1 VRSRSYLDFD
11 LLIERG
17 RGEHAYQARV
27 VEAPSGPTQPAE
39 FILPFSDLEL
49 ENFLLKIGRPRRE
62 AGRGLGTSQT
72 VAIETFGEAL
82 FSSVFTGDLKV
93 TLATSLAQAD
103 SEEVGLRLRLRLT
116 DVPELAN
123 IPWEFLRDPAAR
135 RFLALSEWTPLVRY
149 LDLPGRQR
157 PLTVSPPLRI
167 LVVVASPIDLVRLD
181 APAELARLRESLGA
195 LERSGKVVVDAA
207 PAGTLSALSRKLRRG
222 DYHIFHFIGHGGYD
236 ADEDDG
242 LVAFEDADGRFQQVR
257 ASHLAMLLHDHRTL
271 RMAVLNSCEGARGSL
286 NDPYAGTA
294 QTLVRQGVPAVV
306 AMQFEITDDAAIAF
320 SQTLYEAIADGYP
333 VDAAMAQARL
343 SICSDVNDVEWATPV
358 LYLRAPDGRIFD
370 VVAAPVTESSST
382 PSDTAELADDP
393 AYAAALVET
402 RAGRWHEVVR
412 LLADVETR
420 FPGEE
425 VAAEQLK
432 NARRQ
437 LQLAMLE
444 IRAESAA
451 REERWND
458 TQFALERIVEID
470 PAYADAADRL
480 TEIRARP
487 EPTPSPPAPGAP
499 PLGPEPDQHGAHPD
513 GDEPPS
519 GGRGPTVISG
529 TPSWWTG
536 KRRRRVAVL
545 GTAVV
550 VLVSIGLTLAYLRQ
564 PSQNPRLGDEWILY
578 TAMGAEGSRISA
590 VSSLTGATKPIT
602 TPGAADIASISRD
615 RRSIAYVRVRAG
627 TSRHSAGPLR
637 LVTLDGREAPLF
649 ERDKACGLGRQRV
662 SWGPGD
668 DQIAERCFGHGES
681 LWLRDRSGRRTQRAD
696 GLTHTPTFSPD
707 GEFVM
712 FWRPQ
717 VGGEP
722 SGAAGLF
729 AMSVGGEQKVGSVR
743 VTPGGAIPVGAFLF
757 DPAWSPNPRSPY
769 RLAVVGHPKG
779 DPSDTTLYTATFSP
793 RGAGGGT
800 LGSQVRVLQEPDLSS
815 PTWSPNGKQI
825 AFQQVIQKATQ
836 RVTQICFMSVARAD
850 SPHCPVQVSGLGAP
864 VWSSF

>member
-1 VRSRSYLDFD
+1 MRSRSYLDFD

-17 RGEHAYQARV
+17 RDEHGYQARV

-39 FILPFSDLEL
+39 FVLPFSDLEL

-62 AGRGLGTSQT
+62 AGRSLGTSQT
-72 VAIETFGEAL
+72 AAIETFGEAL
-82 FSSVFTGDLKV
+82 FSSLFSGDLKV

-123 IPWEFLRDPAAR
+123 IPWEFLRDPAER

-181 APAELARLRESLGA
+181 APAELARLREALGA

-222 DYHIFHFIGHGGYD
+222 DYHVFHFIGHGGYD
-236 ADEDDG
+236 AGEDDG
-242 LVAFEDADGRFQQVR
+242 LVAFEDADGRFQEVR

-286 NDPYAGTA
+286 SDPYAGTA

-370 VVAAPVTESSST
+370 VVAAPVTESSSP
-382 PSDTAELADDP
+382 PSGTAVLADDP

-412 LLADVETR
+412 HLVDVETR

-425 VAAEQLK
+425 VVAEQLK

-451 REERWND
+451 RDERWND

-470 PAYADAADRL
+470 PAYAGAADRL
-480 TEIRARP
+480 TEIQARP
-487 EPTPSPPAPGAP
+487 EQTPSPPAPGAP
-499 PLGPEPDQHGAHPD
+499 PPGARIGSARRATPTVTNPRAAAAARRSSPVRRPGGPGSAGARSRCSALPWSCWSRS
-513 GDEPPS
+513 GWAWRTSASRVKARGSATNGSCTPP
-519 GGRGPTVISG
+519 RGPRGLGCRPCRRSPARPNPSPPREPLTSRASLETVGRSPTSASVQASLG
-529 TPSWWTG
+529 TPPARSGWSHSMAATRPCSRTTG
-536 KRRRRVAVL
+536 PA
-545 GTAVV
+545 ASADH
-550 VLVSIGLTLAYLRQ
+550 VSRGR
-564 PSQNPRLGDEWILY
+564 PE
-578 TAMGAEGSRISA
+578 
-590 VSSLTGATKPIT
+590 T
-602 TPGAADIASISRD
+602 TRSHNAASGAA
-615 RRSIAYVRVRAG
+615 
-627 TSRHSAGPLR
+627 
-637 LVTLDGREAPLF
+637 
-649 ERDKACGLGRQRV
+649 KACGCATGR
-662 SWGPGD
+662 
-668 DQIAERCFGHGES
+668 
-681 LWLRDRSGRRTQRAD
+681 
-696 GLTHTPTFSPD
+696 
-707 GEFVM
+707 
-712 FWRPQ
+712 
-717 VGGEP
+717 
-722 SGAAGLF
+722 AG
-729 AMSVGGEQKVGSVR
+729 
-743 VTPGGAIPVGAFLF
+743 
-757 DPAWSPNPRSPY
+757 
-769 RLAVVGHPKG
+769 
-779 DPSDTTLYTATFSP
+779 
-793 RGAGGGT
+793 
-800 LGSQVRVLQEPDLSS
+800 
-815 PTWSPNGKQI
+815 
-825 AFQQVIQKATQ
+825 
-836 RVTQICFMSVARAD
+836 
-850 SPHCPVQVSGLGAP
+850 
-864 VWSSF
+864 

>member
-39 FILPFSDLEL
+39 FVLPFSDLEL

-62 AGRGLGTSQT
+62 TGRSLGTSQAA
-72 VAIETFGEAL
+72 AIETFGEAL
-82 FSSVFTGDLKV
+82 FSSVFSGDLKV

-103 SEEVGLRLRLRLT
+103 SEDVGLRLRLRLT

-123 IPWEFLRDPAAR
+123 IPWEFLRDPAER

-149 LDLPGRQR
+149 LELPGRQR

-181 APAELARLRESLGA
+181 APAELARLREALGA

-222 DYHIFHFIGHGGYD
+222 DYHVFHFIGHGGYD
-236 ADEDDG
+236 AGEDDG

-286 NDPYAGTA
+286 SDPYAGTA

-370 VVAAPVTESSST
+370 VVAAPVTES
-382 PSDTAELADDP
+382 PSPASDLAVLADDP
-393 AYAAALVET
+393 AYAASLVET
-402 RAGRWHEVVR
+402 KAGRWHEVVR
-412 LLADVETR
+412 LLVDVEMR

-425 VAAEQLK
+425 VVAEQLK

-451 REERWND
+451 RDERWND

-470 PAYADAADRL
+470 PAYAGAADRL
-480 TEIRARP
+480 MEIRARP
-487 EPTPSPPAPGAP
+487 EPTPTPQAPGAP
-499 PLGPEPDQHGAHPD
+499 PHGPEPDQPSAHPD
-513 GDEPPS
+513 GEEPPS
-519 GGRGPTVISG
+519 GSRVRTVISD
-529 TPSWWTG
+529 TPSRWTG
-536 KRRRRVAVL
+536 KRRRKVALL
-545 GTAVV
+545 GAALV
-550 VLVSIGLTLAYLRQ
+550 VLVSIGLTAAYLRH
-564 PSQNPRLGDEWILY
+564 PSQSPRLGDEWILY
-578 TAMGAEGSRISA
+578 TGPGAEGSRLTA
-590 VSSLTGATKPIT
+590 VSSLTGATKPIST
-602 TPGAADIASISRD
+602 KGAADVASISRD
-615 RRSIAYVRVRAG
+615 RRTIAYVRVRAG
-627 TSRHSAGPLR
+627 KSRHSAGPLR

-668 DQIAERCFGHGES
+668 DQIAERCFGQTES
-681 LWLRDRSGRRTQRAD
+681 LWVRDRSGGMTQHAD
-696 GLTHTPTFSPD
+696 GLTRNPTFSPD
-707 GEFVM
+707 GKFVM

-717 VGGEP
+717 VRGEP
-722 SGAAGLF
+722 PGAAGLF
-729 AMSVGGEQKVGSVR
+729 AMSVGREPNVGAVR
-743 VTPGGAIPVGAFLF
+743 ATDGGAPATSAFLF
-757 DPAWSPNPRSPY
+757 DPAWSPNPSSPY

-779 DPSDTTLYTATFSP
+779 DPSDTTLYTATFTPS
-793 RGAGGGT
+793 GAGGGT
-800 LGSQVRVLQEPDLSS
+800 LGSLVRVLHEPDLSS
-815 PTWSPNGKQI
+815 PTWSPNGTQI
-825 AFQQVIQKATQ
+825 AFQQAIRQAI
-836 RVTQICFMSVARAD
+836 QICFMSVARAE
-850 SPHCPVQVSGLGAP
+850 SPHCPVQVSTRLGAP